1 MHQHDRHRA
10 SARLT
15 KRSGCFDTARMPSRT
30 NPRATQLLPM
40 TAGAFAAVVIHMQHV
55 QIEGL
60 L

>member
-1 MHQHDRHRA
+1 MHQSSKHRH

-15 KRSGCFDTARMPSRT
+15 KRSGCFDTAGMPSRT
-30 NPRATQLLPM
+30 NPRAIQLLPM
-40 TAGAFAAVVIHMQHV
+40 TAGAFAAAVIHMQHV

>member
-1 MHQHDRHRA
+1 MHQSSKHRH

-15 KRSGCFDTARMPSRT
+15 KRGGCFDTARMPSRT
-30 NPRATQLLPM
+30 YPRATQLLPM
-40 TAGAFAAVVIHMQHV
+40 TAGAFAAVVIHMHHV

>member
-1 MHQHDRHRA
+1 MHQHGGHRH

-15 KRSGCFDTARMPSRT
+15 KRGGCFDTARMPSRT
-30 NPRATQLLPM
+30 NPRAPQLLPM
-40 TAGAFAAVVIHMQHV
+40 TAGASAAVVIHMQHV